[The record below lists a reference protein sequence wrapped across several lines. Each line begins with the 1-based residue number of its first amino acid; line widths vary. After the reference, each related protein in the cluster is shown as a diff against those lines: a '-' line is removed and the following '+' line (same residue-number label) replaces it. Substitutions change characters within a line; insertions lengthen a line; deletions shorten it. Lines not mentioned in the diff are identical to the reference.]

1 MGYLPEFSTQILQV
15 AGSPAGVVAAEGN
28 APSGINQGIVR
39 VGFKPRHEIPSSLA
53 AQAFFLQHTVTAVA
67 ESR

>member
-1 MGYLPEFSTQILQV
+1 M
-15 AGSPAGVVAAEGN
+15 ASPPEGN